1 MVSSS
6 LVYPSPKTVWGK
18 MSQALIGKTL
28 PNEKLSE
35 EKFSVFWGL
44 PVLASDAISSVA
56 YAGEEIL
63 YVLVPV
69 IGLLAYG
76 QMFHIAMAI
85 VALLFILV
93 FSYRQTIEAYPCGG
107 GSYIVA
113 HDNLGTLPGL
123 TAAATLS
130 IDYILTV
137 AVSSSAGTAAITSA
151 VPELLPH
158 RVAIT
163 LFFITLLTIGNLR
176 GIKDS
181 SRMFGIPTYSF
192 IFAMLIMIIY
202 GIYKVHVGGFIPQAI
217 RTVPEFTGEITL
229 FLILRAF
236 ASGCTALTGV
246 EAVSNA
252 IPNFRE
258 PAQSNAIKVLFL
270 LALIVLFIF
279 GGTSYLATLYHALPN
294 PDETVIAQIAS
305 QVFGASPMFYIIQ
318 LTTALILVMAA
329 NTAFTDL
336 PLLLSLLAKDG
347 YMPRQFAQR
356 GGRLN
361 FSNGIEFLGV
371 SSAILVI
378 LFQGETHLLL
388 PLYAVG
394 VFASFTLS
402 QSGMWVHWVRGK
414 AAGWRHKAAIN
425 GFGAIVTFI
434 TVLIIGATK
443 FMHGAWIVCILV
455 PVFIFGMLK
464 IKAHYSLVAKQL
476 SLPISEKSAVGTIR
490 ADQERHIIV
499 PLASL
504 NRASFK
510 ALLYAKRLA
519 GYHSIRAFHVSVDA
533 ESAEKLRRKWS
544 EFGLDVPLIIRVS
557 PFRDTISPLLDYI
570 QSEEEAF
577 RQDDLITVVIP
588 QFVVQKWWHNL
599 LHNQT
604 GFFIKNRLMHDPRVA
619 VVTVSYYLKE
629 G

>member
-1 MVSSS
+1 
-6 LVYPSPKTVWGK
+6 
-18 MSQALIGKTL
+18 LIGKAL
-28 PNEKLSE
+28 PNEKLNE

-69 IGLLAYG
+69 IGLMAYR

-93 FSYRQTIEAYPCGG
+93 FSYRQTIQAYPCGG
-107 GSYIVA
+107 GAYIVA

-137 AVSSSAGTAAITSA
+137 AVSASAGTAAITSA
-151 VPELLPH
+151 APELLPH

-163 LFFITLLTIGNLR
+163 LFFIALLTIGNLR

-192 IFAMLIMIIY
+192 ILSMLIMIIY
-202 GIYKVHVGGFIPQAI
+202 GIYKVNVEGFTPQAT
-217 RTVPEFTGEITL
+217 RQVPEVMSGITL

-236 ASGCTALTGV
+236 AAGCTALTGV

-258 PAQSNAIKVLFL
+258 PSQKNAIKVLFL

-294 PDETVIAQIAS
+294 PEETVIAQIAS
-305 QVFGASPMFYIIQ
+305 QVFGATPMFFIIQ

-336 PLLLSLLAKDG
+336 PLLLSLLSKDG
-347 YMPRQFAQR
+347 YMPRQFGQR

-361 FSNGIEFLGV
+361 YSKGIEFLGL

-414 AAGWRHKAAIN
+414 MPGWKHKAVIN
-425 GFGAIVTFI
+425 GFGAVVTFV
-434 TVLIIGATK
+434 TMLILGATK
-443 FMHGAWIVCILV
+443 FLHGAWIVCLLV
-455 PVFIFGMLK
+455 PLFIAGMLK
-464 IKAHYSLVAKQL
+464 IKAHYALVAKQL
-476 SLPISEKSAVGTIR
+476 SLPISEKTVLRTNNPN
-490 ADQERHIIV
+490 QERHIIV

-510 ALLYAKRLA
+510 ALLYAKSLA
-519 GYHSIRAFHVSVDA
+519 GYNSIRAFHVSVDE
-533 ESAEKLRRKWS
+533 ESADKLRRKWS
-544 EFGLDVPLIIRVS
+544 EFGLDIPVIIRIS
-557 PFRDTISPLLDYI
+557 PYRDTISPLMDYI

-577 RQDDLITVVIP
+577 RRDDLITVVIP
-588 QFVVQKWWHNL
+588 QFVVKKWWHNL

>member
-1 MVSSS
+1 
-6 LVYPSPKTVWGK
+6 
-18 MSQALIGKTL
+18 
-28 PNEKLSE
+28 
-35 EKFSVFWGL
+35 
-44 PVLASDAISSVA
+44 
-56 YAGEEIL
+56 
-63 YVLVPV
+63 
-69 IGLLAYG
+69 
-76 QMFHIAMAI
+76 
-85 VALLFILV
+85 
-93 FSYRQTIEAYPCGG
+93 
-107 GSYIVA
+107 
-113 HDNLGTLPGL
+113 
-123 TAAATLS
+123 
-130 IDYILTV
+130 
-137 AVSSSAGTAAITSA
+137 
-151 VPELLPH
+151 
-158 RVAIT
+158 
-163 LFFITLLTIGNLR
+163 
-176 GIKDS
+176 
-181 SRMFGIPTYSF
+181 
-192 IFAMLIMIIY
+192 
-202 GIYKVHVGGFIPQAI
+202 
-217 RTVPEFTGEITL
+217 
-229 FLILRAF
+229 
-236 ASGCTALTGV
+236 
-246 EAVSNA
+246 
-252 IPNFRE
+252 
-258 PAQSNAIKVLFL
+258 
-270 LALIVLFIF
+270 
-279 GGTSYLATLYHALPN
+279 
-294 PDETVIAQIAS
+294 
-305 QVFGASPMFYIIQ
+305 MFYIIQ

>member
-1 MVSSS
+1 MSSTLAHPTPETLWKKLS
-6 LVYPSPKTVWGK
+6 RL
-18 MSQALIGKTL
+18 LIGKSL
-28 PNEKLSE
+28 PNEQLYE

-63 YVLVPV
+63 YVLIPV
-69 IGLLAYG
+69 IGLMAYT
-76 QMFHIAMAI
+76 QMFHIALAI

-93 FSYRQTIEAYPCGG
+93 FSYRQTIQAYPCGG

-137 AVSSSAGTAAITSA
+137 AVSTSAGTAAITSA
-151 VPELLPH
+151 FPDLLPH
-158 RVAIT
+158 RVAIA
-163 LFFITLLTIGNLR
+163 LFFILLLTIGNLR

-181 SRMFGIPTYSF
+181 SRLFGIPTYAF
-192 IFAMLIMIIY
+192 IVSMLLMILC
-202 GIYKVHVGGFIPQAI
+202 GIYNVNVAGFVPQAV
-217 RTVPEFTGEITL
+217 RQVPVAAGEITL

-252 IPNFRE
+252 IPNFKE
-258 PAQSNAIKVLFL
+258 PAQSNAIKVLFM

-279 GGTSYLATLYHALPN
+279 GGTSYLATLYHAIPN
-294 PDETVIAQIAS
+294 PDETVISQIAG
-305 QVFGASPMFYIIQ
+305 QVFGNNSLMFYVIQ

-347 YMPRQFAQR
+347 YMPRQFGHR
-356 GGRLN
+356 GDRLN
-361 FSNGIEFLGV
+361 YSNGIEFLGF
-371 SSAILVI
+371 SAAVLVVI
-378 LFQGETHLLL
+378 FDGETHLLL

-402 QSGMWVHWVRGK
+402 QSGMWLHWVRAK
-414 AAGWRHKAAIN
+414 TPGWKHKATIN
-425 GFGAIVTFI
+425 GLGAVITFF

-443 FMHGAWIVCILV
+443 FMHGAWIVCLLV
-455 PVFIFGMLK
+455 PLFIHGMLM
-464 IKAHYSLVAKQL
+464 IKAHYALVAKQL
-476 SLPISEKSAVGTIR
+476 SLPSSEECSLPEISEHQ
-490 ADQERHIIV
+490 DRHIIV

-510 ALLYAKRLA
+510 ALAYAKCLA
-519 GYHSIRAFHVSVDA
+519 GYNSIRAFHVALD
-533 ESAEKLRRKWS
+533 EETAEKLRRKWT
-544 EFGLDVPLIIRVS
+544 EFGLDIPLIIRVS
-557 PFRDTISPLLDYI
+557 PYRDTITPLMDYI
-570 QSEEEAF
+570 ESEEDAF

-588 QFVVQKWWHNL
+588 QFVVKKWWHNL

-619 VVTVSYYLKE
+619 VITVSYYLKE

>member
-1 MVSSS
+1 MSSPE
-6 LVYPSPKTVWGK
+6 LHSPKTFWGK
-18 MSQALIGKTL
+18 LSQTLIGKTL

-69 IGLLAYG
+69 IGLMAYKE
-76 QMFHIAMAI
+76 MFHIAMAI

-107 GSYIVA
+107 GAYIVA
-113 HDNLGTLPGL
+113 HDNLGTMPGL

-137 AVSSSAGTAAITSA
+137 AVSASAGTAAITSA
-151 VPELLPH
+151 VPELLSH

-163 LFFITLLTIGNLR
+163 LFFIALLTIGNLR

-192 IFAMLIMIIY
+192 ILSMLIMIIY
-202 GIYKVHVGGFIPQAI
+202 GIYKVHVYGFIPQAT
-217 RTVPEFTGEITL
+217 RQVPEVMGEITL

-236 ASGCTALTGV
+236 AAGCTALTGV

-258 PAQSNAIKVLFL
+258 PSPKNAITVLFL
-270 LALIVLFIF
+270 LALIVLFMF

-294 PDETVIAQIAS
+294 PEETVIAQIAT
-305 QVFGASPMFYIIQ
+305 QVFGVATPMFFIIQ

-336 PLLLSLLAKDG
+336 PLLMSLLSKDG
-347 YMPRQFAQR
+347 YMPRQFGQR

-361 FSNGIEFLGV
+361 YSKGIEFLGL

-414 AAGWRHKAAIN
+414 MPGWKHKAVIN

-434 TVLIIGATK
+434 TMLILGATK
-443 FMHGAWIVCILV
+443 FMHGAWIVCLLV
-455 PVFIFGMLK
+455 PLFIAGMLK

-476 SLPISEKSAVGTIR
+476 SLPISEKNVGI
-490 ADQERHIIV
+490 ANNPAQERHIIV

-504 NRASFK
+504 NRASYK
-510 ALLYAKRLA
+510 ALLYAKSLA
-519 GYHSIRAFHVSVDA
+519 GYNSIRAFHVAVDE
-533 ESAEKLRRKWS
+533 ESADKLRRKWS
-544 EFGLDVPLIIRVS
+544 EFGLEIPLIIRVS
-557 PFRDTISPLLDYI
+557 PFRDTISPLMDYI
-570 QSEEEAF
+570 QSEKESF

-588 QFVVQKWWHNL
+588 QFVVKKWWHNL

-619 VVTVSYYLKE
+619 VITVSYYLKE